1 MGLFTRKPP
10 VEERTSLA
18 NPDTVLLDAFGVSRS
33 YSGERV
39 NERTALG
46 LAGVYSAVEKISEAV
61 GTLPLKVYRTSVDD
75 EREEA
80 RSHRMWRILHDA
92 PNEYTTAHSYWS
104 TVTASLLL
112 RGNAFILKERDENDE
127 VESLWLLDP
136 AQVTVEWDGTTKR
149 FVVYYPT
156 KRVYT
161 TEDVVHIMGFSLDG
175 VIGCSRISYA
185 KNTLGNALARQKF
198 EGTFYGQGAKI
209 PGIIRY
215 PGPLGEKGEE
225 NLANTFRHLHG
236 GVENMHKVPVLQ
248 EGADFQPISMT
259 LEDMQFVENAQLSLT
274 EIAVLFNLPPAYLG
288 GSTGDSLT
296 YATTE
301 SNQIQFAQMAI
312 TPLVNRIAKALTM
325 DPAIL
330 PRNSMYC
337 EFVIEG
343 LLRADMRTRVE
354 YWKALKDMGVVDADY
369 IAARENLPPPPAPEP
384 TPAPAF
390 PPPVATNGTVA
401 MGSRPAPTMIGG

>member
-1 MGLFTRKPP
+1 MGLFSKKPP

-18 NPDTVLLDAFGVSRS
+18 NPDAVLLDAFGVSRS

-61 GTLPLKVYRTSVDD
+61 GTLPLKVYRSNDND

-80 RSHRMWRILHDA
+80 RAHRMWRILHDA
-92 PNEYTTAHSYWS
+92 PNEYTTAHSFWS

-112 RGNAFILKERDENDE
+112 RGNAFLLKERDENDE
-127 VESLWLLDP
+127 VESLWLLEP
-136 AQVTVEWDGTTKR
+136 NTVTIEWDGNTKR

-156 KRVYT
+156 KKVYT
-161 TEDVVHIMGFSLDG
+161 TEDVVHVMGFSLDG
-175 VIGCSRISYA
+175 WVGCSRITYA

-209 PGIIRY
+209 RDIRY

-225 NLANTFRHLHG
+225 NLRTRSG
-236 GVENMHKVPVLQ
+236 
-248 EGADFQPISMT
+248 ISTAASRTCTRRQCSRRGRTSIDPMT
-259 LEDMQFVENAQLSLT
+259 LEGNAVRRECPALLDRDRRPVE
-274 EIAVLFNLPPAYLG
+274 PPARLPG
-288 GSTGDSLT
+288 RLDRRLADVRDDGVEPDPVRTDGDHASCQPDR
-296 YATTE
+296 E
-301 SNQIQFAQMAI
+301 G
-312 TPLVNRIAKALTM
+312 VDER
-325 DPAIL
+325 PAIL
-330 PRNSMYC
+330 PRNRMDC

-369 IAARENLPPPPAPEP
+369 IAARENLPPPPTPEP
-384 TPAPAF
+384 VAPPPA
-390 PPPVATNGTVA
+390 PVATNGAVTL
-401 MGSRPAPTMIGG
+401 PASTIGG